1 MRRRRAARPSPRSA
15 LRLARELH
23 DVAAHHVSVIALH
36 AEAGQSLLP
45 DHPDRADQAFAIIG
59 EVARTTLTELRRV
72 VGVLREDD
80 AAPLAPQPGL
90 RNLPTL
96 VAEVEQ
102 AGVPVTLHVRGAPR
116 PISDAVDTS
125 AYRIVQEALTNV
137 LRHARAGHAEVN
149 VTYGDD
155 AVSVE
160 VLDDGAGAAD
170 GDDAAGTGW
179 SGCASGS
186 PRSVGR

>member
-1 MRRRRAARPSPRSA
+1 M
-15 LRLARELH
+15 LR
-23 DVAAHHVSVIALH
+23 D
-36 AEAGQSLLP
+36 
-45 DHPDRADQAFAIIG
+45 
-59 EVARTTLTELRRV
+59 
-72 VGVLREDD
+72 DD

-90 RNLPTL
+90 RNLPSL

-102 AGVPVTLHVRGAPR
+102 AGVPVTLHVAGAPR

-137 LRHARAGHAEVN
+137 LRHAAAGHAEVN

-160 VLDDGAGAAD
+160 VLDDGGRR
-170 GDDAAGTGW
+170 GGRHDAAGTGS

-186 PRSVGR
+186 PRSAGR